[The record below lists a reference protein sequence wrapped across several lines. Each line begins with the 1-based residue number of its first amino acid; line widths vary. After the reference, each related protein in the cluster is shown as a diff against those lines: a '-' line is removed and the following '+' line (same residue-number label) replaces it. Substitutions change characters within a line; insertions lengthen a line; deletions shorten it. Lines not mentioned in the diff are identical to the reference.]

1 MSLKHPVLAQLALG
15 FAPLYDKQRQV
26 LATRVSCVPLKPD
39 AAIDAA
45 ALLAAAVEALPDK
58 ALVLNVPQEAAL
70 AALLASPLPAHVSL
84 EVPAFLAGGLAESLG
99 AHKGLLLKGASG
111 DALGAEKS
119 AFKATELDLDDLRR
133 GAQDP
138 NKLPLWCNVVK
149 SGEEAN
155 EAFQRGALAV
165 FGLPVDGEYEAP
177 PGAPASKTEVSA
189 DLQVIISLM
198 GQVDQGESPDKM
210 EATLKRDP
218 GLAFKLLR
226 YMNSAAF
233 GLPVEVTSFR
243 HAMMLLGLTRLKRWL
258 ALLLATAS
266 KDNTMRPVMWAALR
280 RGLLMEELSKSLQDS
295 DAKDEM
301 FICGLFSLLDHLLK
315 TPFSKLL
322 ESIPCPERV
331 RQALVEDTGPYQPY
345 LQLVRAVEGESAFD
359 YREASE
365 ALMLSPNE
373 LNHAILNALNKGAQL
388 E

>member
-1 MSLKHPVLAQLALG
+1 MGPERA
-15 FAPLYDKQRQV
+15 
-26 LATRVSCVPLKPD
+26 
-39 AAIDAA
+39 
-45 ALLAAAVEALPDK
+45 
-58 ALVLNVPQEAAL
+58 
-70 AALLASPLPAHVSL
+70 
-84 EVPAFLAGGLAESLG
+84 
-99 AHKGLLLKGASG
+99 
-111 DALGAEKS
+111 

-138 NKLPLWCNVVK
+138 NKLPLWCNVVR
-149 SGEEAN
+149 SGEEAA
-155 EAFQRGALAV
+155 EAFQRGAQAV
-165 FGLPVDGEYEAP
+165 FGLPVDGIYEPAP
-177 PGAPASKTEVSA
+177 GSPAKAEVSA
-189 DLQVIISLM
+189 DLQVIITLM
-198 GQVDQGESPDKM
+198 GQVDQGESAEKM

-218 GLAFKLLR
+218 SLAFKLLR

-266 KDNTMRPVMWAALR
+266 KDNAMRPVMWAALR

-315 TPFSKLL
+315 TPFARLL

-331 RQALVEDTGPYQPY
+331 RQALVEDGGPYQPY
-345 LQLVRAVEGESAFD
+345 LQLARAVESESAFD
-359 YREASE
+359 YRDAAE
-365 ALMLSPNE
+365 ALMIGPGE
-373 LNHAILNALNKGAQL
+373 LNHAILSALTKGAQL

>member
-1 MSLKHPVLAQLALG
+1 MSSTKHPVLAQLALG

-26 LATRVSCVPLKPD
+26 LATRVSCIPLKPD

-45 ALLAAAVEALPDK
+45 ALLDAVCEAVPGK
-58 ALVLNVPQEAAL
+58 PLVLNVPQEAAL
-70 AALLASPLPAHVSL
+70 AALLEQPLPAHVAL
-84 EVPAFLAGGLAESLG
+84 EIPAFLASGLAAGLEG
-99 AHKGLLLKGASG
+99 KKGHLLKGASPSP
-111 DALGAEKS
+111 LGAERA

-133 GAQDP
+133 GVQDP
-138 NKLPLWCNVVK
+138 NRLPLWCNVVR
-149 SGEEAN
+149 SGEEAL
-155 EAFQRGALAV
+155 EAFERGASAV
-165 FGLPVDGEYEAP
+165 FGVPVQGHYEAP
-177 PGAPASKTEVSA
+177 ASAPAKSEVSA
-189 DLQVIISLM
+189 DLQVIIILM
-198 GQVDQGESPDKM
+198 GQVDQGETVEKM

-243 HAMMLLGLTRLKRWL
+243 HAMMLLGLNRLKRWL

-266 KDNTMRPVMWAALR
+266 KDGSMRPVMWAALR

-315 TPFSKLL
+315 TPVAKLL

-331 RQALVEDTGPYQPY
+331 RQALVESSGPYYPF
-345 LQLVRAVEGESAFD
+345 LQLVHAIEAESVFD
-359 YREASE
+359 YRDAAES
-365 ALMLSPNE
+365 LMIGPTE
-373 LNHAILNALNKGAQL
+373 LNQAVLNGLLKGAQL